1 MAAISIVSSV
11 YTWFDLRSSDGFA
24 LNVGSE
30 EWQLDRVADCYAAA
44 EKLMQPD
51 CKAFKL
57 FLSFDMA

>member
-1 MAAISIVSSV
+1 MAAISIVLSV
-11 YTWFDLRSSDGFA
+11 YTRSDLGSSDGFA

-30 EWQLDRVADCYAAA
+30 DWQLDRVADCYATA

-51 CKAFKL
+51 REAFKL